1 MLDDIAL
8 GIVDG
13 LGLGMSILV
22 IALIISA
29 VGS

>member
-13 LGLGMSILV
+13 LGLGMPILV